1 MRVVTE
7 QLTQEQMDLV
17 ADHWLRKLETNSVYA
32 GVTDK
37 PKAVAGEGFE
47 VAATLEYIRL
57 EGGPSKRWLG
67 TKGGEVWEGDI
78 YPSGKIEVLGRLPV
92 GWLQA

>member
-1 MRVVTE
+1 MQAIAER
-7 QLTQEQMDLV
+7 LTQEQVNLV
-17 ADHWLRKLETNSVYA
+17 ADRWLRKLEASSVYV
-32 GVTDK
+32 GVTDR

-47 VAATLEYIRL
+47 VAATLEYTPL

-92 GWLQA
+92 GGLQT